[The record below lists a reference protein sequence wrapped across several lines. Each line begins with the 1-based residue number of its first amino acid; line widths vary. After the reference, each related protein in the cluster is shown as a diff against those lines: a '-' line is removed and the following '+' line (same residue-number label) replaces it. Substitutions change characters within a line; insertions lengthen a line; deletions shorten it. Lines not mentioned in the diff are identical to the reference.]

1 MKCMKT
7 LYKKILAWA
16 GIILIIFTNL
26 FLFLAIFSEGPL
38 QIALI
43 MVCGIVVLAMFGFHL
58 SRNKAIDV
66 KKIMGGDDDEK
77 GEGQREK

>member
-26 FLFLAIFSEGPL
+26 FLFSAIFSEGPL
-38 QIALI
+38 QIGLI